1 MIRLSQNQSMQVNAL
16 LLKAYLLDLFCH
28 ACLHL
33 QTSTGVPVYL
43 LARMFETRK
52 SRRHTL
58 GKLQSLPDLPLAV
71 RRAYS
76 VEAAVPE
83 LDSGPKDGHAQ
94 HEQQVGQNRAQPRA
108 EAPAPATPKKTSQHL
123 GRNLFKGG
131 RASKAA
137 THHPSTL
144 LATSLHKLRGKRMR
158 ADRAAQCTSHKTGC
172 STTRVVWPLGKT
184 QCFGEAATNHK
195 SCP

>member
-1 MIRLSQNQSMQVNAL
+1 MQVNAL

-28 ACLHL
+28 ARLHL
-33 QTSTGVPVYL
+33 QTVCL
-43 LARMFETRK
+43 LARMLETRK
-52 SRRHTL
+52 FRRHTL

-94 HEQQVGQNRAQPRA
+94 HEQQVGQNRAQPWA

-144 LATSLHKLRGKRMR
+144 LATGLHKLRGKPMR
-158 ADRAAQCTSHKTGC
+158 ADRAAD
-172 STTRVVWPLGKT
+172 TTHFSQPWL
-184 QCFGEAATNHK
+184 QHFGAARNHK
-195 SCP
+195 SCPRATTSHERVASSMAHTTS